1 MIDGRALVLNATYE
15 PICVVS
21 SRRAVVLLL
30 AGKADAVAS
39 ADAHFHSAHLT
50 VEVPSV
56 IRLRYFVKVPYRRRA
71 ALNRRAVLARD
82 GHRCQYCGS
91 KAETVDHVVPR
102 ARGGLHDWA
111 NVVAACRP
119 CNSRKRDRLHT
130 EAGMALR
137 SHPGVPR
144 GLSWIVLA
152 LGRIPSAWEPFIEVP
167 APAAAAG
174 A

>member
-1 MIDGRALVLNATYE
+1 MTSERALVLNATYE

-21 SRRAVVLLL
+21 TRRAVVLML
-30 AGKADAVAS
+30 GEKADMVANGNGVM
-39 ADAHFHSAHLT
+39 HSESLT

-56 IRLRYFVKVPYRRRA
+56 IRLRYYVKVPYRRRA
-71 ALNRRAVLARD
+71 ALNRRSVLARD
-82 GHRCQYCGS
+82 GHRCQYCGRR
-91 KAETVDHVVPR
+91 AETVDHVVPR
-102 ARGGLHDWA
+102 SRGGLHEWA

-119 CNSRKRDRLHT
+119 CNAAKRDRLLRET
-130 EAGMALR
+130 SMSLR
-137 SHPGVPR
+137 SRPGAPR

-152 LGRIPSAWEPFIEVP
+152 LGRVPPDWEPYLEVA